1 MLRKKKKR
9 ILLYV
14 AGVIVAAVIILPL
27 YWMFVSAISPKVE
40 LLAHPPHWFPHDP
53 TLINLKKLIFGGKGT
68 SGEVPNFARAMLN
81 STMVALITTGICLF
95 LSIPAGYALARK
107 FPGFRQT
114 YLNIIITARMFPEIA
129 LVLSMYIIVSKLRI
143 INTWWGLVFVYTSFI
158 LPYSIW
164 MMYGYF
170 LTIPKELDEA
180 AYIDGAG
187 SWKAL
192 LTVDLPL
199 TLPGIATVS
208 IFSFLM
214 CWDEFLYALILTF
227 NMKAKTITVV
237 VSEFTTRHMIDY
249 GLMMAGG
256 LVATIPPLIL
266 VIIFQRYI
274 ITGLT
279 AGAVK
284 G

>member
-1 MLRKKKKR
+1 MRKKRR
-9 ILLYV
+9 IIGLYI
-14 AGVIVAAVIILPL
+14 AGIIVAVVIFLPI
-27 YWMFVSAISPKVE
+27 YWMFVSAVSPKIE
-40 LLAHPPHWFPHDP
+40 LLAHPPHWFPHHP
-53 TLINLKKLIFGGKGT
+53 TLTNMKKLIIGGEGT

-81 STMVALITTGICLF
+81 STVVALITTGIALL
-95 LSIPAGYALARK
+95 LSVPAGYALARK
-107 FPGFRQT
+107 FPNFKKT

-129 LVLSMYIIVSKLRI
+129 LVLSMYIIISRLKL
-143 INTWWGLVFVYTSFI
+143 INTWWGLVIVYTSFI
-158 LPYSIW
+158 LPYAIW

-170 LTIPKELDEA
+170 LAIPRELDEA

-192 LTVDLPL
+192 LTIDLPL
-199 TLPGIATVS
+199 ALPGISTVS

-227 NMKAKTITVV
+227 DIKAKTITVV

-266 VIIFQRYI
+266 VIIFQRHI
-274 ITGLT
+274 ISGLT

>member
-1 MLRKKKKR
+1 MGLYIAGAIVSLV
-9 ILLYV
+9 ILLP
-14 AGVIVAAVIILPL
+14 I

-40 LLAHPPHWFPHDP
+40 LLSKPPHWFPENP
-53 TLINLKKLIFGGKGT
+53 TLNNLKKLIVGGRGI
-68 SGEVPNFARAMLN
+68 SGEVPNFARAMFN
-81 STMVALITTGICLF
+81 STMVALITTGICLL
-95 LSIPAGYALARK
+95 LSIPAGYSLARK
-107 FPGFRQT
+107 FPNFRQA
-114 YLNIIITARMFPEIA
+114 YLNVIITARMFPEIA
-129 LVLSMYIIVSKLRI
+129 LVLSMYLIVSRLKI
-143 INTWWGLVFVYTSFI
+143 INTWWGLIFVYTSFI
-158 LPYSIW
+158 LPYAVW

-170 LTIPKELDEA
+170 LAIPRELDEA

-187 SWKAL
+187 SWRAL
-192 LTVDLPL
+192 LMVNLPL
-199 TLPGIATVS
+199 ALPGISTVS

-256 LVATIPPLIL
+256 LAATIPPLIL

-274 ITGLT
+274 VSGLT

>member
-1 MLRKKKKR
+1 MRKRKKT
-9 ILLYV
+9 IGLYV
-14 AGVIVAAVIILPL
+14 AGFIVAAVILLPI

-40 LLAHPPHWFPHDP
+40 LLARPPHWFPHSP
-53 TLINLKKLIFGGKGT
+53 TLMNLKKLITGGRGT

-81 STMVALITTGICLF
+81 STMVALITTGIALLF
-95 LSIPAGYALARK
+95 SVPAGYALARK
-107 FPGFRQT
+107 FPQFRKT

-129 LVLSMYIIVSKLRI
+129 LVLSMYLIVSRLRL
-143 INTWWGLVFVYTSFI
+143 INTWGGLVFVYTSFI

-199 TLPGIATVS
+199 ALPGISTVS

-227 NMKAKTITVV
+227 DIKAKTITVV

-256 LVATIPPLIL
+256 LVATVPPLIL
-266 VIIFQRYI
+266 VIVFQRYI
-274 ITGLT
+274 ISGLT